1 MTTLFKDD
9 EIDECLDVQY
19 KSIEAAQRGAM
30 VYFELLDGDEK
41 FLVETRREE
50 YGELLLLEY
59 CLMLDKT
66 GEDGFRFSVVKMDD

>member
-1 MTTLFKDD
+1 
-9 EIDECLDVQY
+9 
-19 KSIEAAQRGAM
+19 M

-66 GEDGFRFSVVKMDD
+66 GEDGFRFSVVKMDDWL